1 MLSSRQACTAYLSI
15 GSGGCIRPPARGTG
29 MAYSLRQTLALGC
42 FAAFLP
48 IMAQAQQASAPPP
61 VTVAKPVVRDVV
73 DSDEFIGRFEPVD
86 EVSVRSRVGGY
97 LQEVDFTDGA
107 LVKQGDRLFVI
118 DQRPFV
124 TALNQANAALEAS
137 KSALVFADA
146 QYKRAQS
153 LASSGSQSAQTLDDR
168 RREFDSAE
176 ANVRGAQAAAD
187 RAALD
192 MEYTEIKAPLG
203 GRIDRRLISAGNLVQ
218 TDQTVLTTIVSLDP
232 IDFYFDVD
240 ERRLLNFADTARK
253 LGKDLQQGGGGLDVT
268 VTISDPNAKPFKGK
282 LDFAENRVDN
292 ESGTIRLRARFPNPD
307 LVLQPG
313 LFGRI
318 QVEAS
323 NTYQAILVPDE
334 AIGSDQNERV
344 VYVVGTDGTVS
355 TKPVRPGPR
364 LYGYRVIREGLDG
377 TETIIVNGLIRARPG
392 AKVTPQMSE
401 LPQER
406 TDAPP
411 ETAGAENEQ

>member
-1 MLSSRQACTAYLSI
+1 
-15 GSGGCIRPPARGTG
+15 
-29 MAYSLRQTLALGC
+29 MAYSLRQALTLGC
-42 FAAFLP
+42 LAAFLP
-48 IMAQAQQASAPPP
+48 LIAEAQQAPAPPP

-97 LQEVDFTDGA
+97 LQEIDFTDGA
-107 LVKQGDRLFVI
+107 LVKKGDRLFVI
-118 DQRPFV
+118 DQRPFI
-124 TALNQANAALEAS
+124 TALNQANAALEAA

-168 RREFDSAE
+168 RREFDSAQ

-192 MEYTEIKAPLG
+192 MEYTEITAPLS

-240 ERRLLNFADTARK
+240 ERRLLNFAETARK
-253 LGKDLQQGGGGLDVT
+253 LGKDLQQGGGGLDVV

-282 LDFAENRVDN
+282 LDFAENRIDN

-318 QVEAS
+318 QIEAS

-344 VYVVGTDGTVS
+344 VYVVGADGTVS

-377 TETIIVNGLIRARPG
+377 TETIVVNGLIRARPG
-392 AKVTPQMSE
+392 SKVTPQMSE
-401 LPQER
+401 LPQQR

-411 ETAGAENEQ
+411 ETAGAESSQ

>member
-1 MLSSRQACTAYLSI
+1 MTYVLRQMVVL
-15 GSGGCIRPPARGTG
+15 GCI
-29 MAYSLRQTLALGC
+29 
-42 FAAFLP
+42 AAFMPLP
-48 IMAQAQQASAPPP
+48 ALAQSAPPPPP

-97 LQEVDFTDGA
+97 LQEIHFQDGA
-107 LVKQGDRLFVI
+107 LVKQGDLLFVI

-124 TALNQANAALEAS
+124 TALNQAKATLES
-137 KSALVFADA
+137 SQSALVFADA

-153 LASSGSQSAQTLDDR
+153 LAASGSQSAQTLDDR

-176 ANVRGAQAAAD
+176 ANVRGAQAASD
-187 RAALD
+187 RASLD
-192 MEYTEIKAPLG
+192 MEYTEIKAPLS

-253 LGKDLQQGGGGLDVT
+253 LGKDLQQGGGGLDVS
-268 VTISDPNAKPFKGK
+268 VTISDPTAKPFKGK

-344 VYVVGTDGTVS
+344 VYVVAEDGTVS

-377 TETIIVNGLIRARPG
+377 TETIIVNGLMRARPG
-392 AKVTPQMSE
+392 AKITPQMTE

-406 TDAPP
+406 QDAPP
-411 ETAGAENEQ
+411 ETAGAENGQ

>member
-1 MLSSRQACTAYLSI
+1 MTYA
-15 GSGGCIRPPARGTG
+15 
-29 MAYSLRQTLALGC
+29 LRRILVLGC
-42 FAAFLP
+42 VATFMPLAA
-48 IMAQAQQASAPPP
+48 MAQGAPSAPPP
-61 VTVAKPVVRDVV
+61 VTVAKPVVRDVI

-97 LQEVDFTDGA
+97 LQEIHFQDGA
-107 LVKQGDRLFVI
+107 LVKQGDLLFVI

-124 TALNQANAALEAS
+124 TALNQAKAALE
-137 KSALVFADA
+137 SAQSTLVYADA
-146 QYKRAQS
+146 QYKRTQS

-187 RAALD
+187 RASLD
-192 MEYTEIKAPLG
+192 MEYTEIKAPLS
-203 GRIDRRLISAGNLVQ
+203 GRIDRRLVSAGNLVQ

-253 LGKDLQQGGGGLDVT
+253 LGKALQQGGGGLDVS

-292 ESGTIRLRARFPNPD
+292 QSGTIRLRARFPNPD

-344 VYVVGTDGTVS
+344 VYVVNADGKVS

-392 AKVTPQMSE
+392 SKITPQMTE
-401 LPQER
+401 LPKER
-406 TDAPP
+406 QDTAP
-411 ETAGAENEQ
+411 ETAGAESGQ

>member
-1 MLSSRQACTAYLSI
+1 MTYALRQMVVL
-15 GSGGCIRPPARGTG
+15 GCIAAFMPLPALAQSAPPA
-29 MAYSLRQTLALGC
+29 
-42 FAAFLP
+42 
-48 IMAQAQQASAPPP
+48 PP

-97 LQEVDFTDGA
+97 LQEIHFQDGA
-107 LVKQGDRLFVI
+107 LVKQGDLLFVI

-124 TALNQANAALEAS
+124 TALNQAKATLESAQ
-137 KSALVFADA
+137 SALVFADA
-146 QYKRAQS
+146 QYKRTQS

-187 RAALD
+187 RASLD
-192 MEYTEIKAPLG
+192 MEYTEIKAPLS

-253 LGKDLQQGGGGLDVT
+253 LGKELQQGGGGLDVS
-268 VTISDPNAKPFKGK
+268 VTISDPSAKPFKGK

-318 QVEAS
+318 QIEAS

-344 VYVVGTDGTVS
+344 VYVVAEDGTVS

-377 TETIIVNGLIRARPG
+377 TETIIVNGLMRARPG
-392 AKVTPQMSE
+392 AKITPQMTK

-406 TDAPP
+406 QDAPP
-411 ETAGAENEQ
+411 ETAGAESGQ

>member
-1 MLSSRQACTAYLSI
+1 MV
-15 GSGGCIRPPARGTG
+15 
-29 MAYSLRQTLALGC
+29 YSLRHTLALGC

-48 IMAQAQQASAPPP
+48 LIAEAQQAPAPPP
-61 VTVAKPVVRDVV
+61 VTVAKPVMRDVV
-73 DSDEFIGRFEPVD
+73 DNDEFIGRFEPVD

-97 LQEVDFTDGA
+97 LQEIDFTDGA

-118 DQRPFV
+118 DQRPFE
-124 TALNQANAALEAS
+124 TALSQANAALEAS

-168 RREFDSAE
+168 RREFDSAQ

-192 MEYTEIKAPLG
+192 MEYTEITAPLS

-268 VTISDPNAKPFKGK
+268 VTISDPNAQPFKGK
-282 LDFAENRVDN
+282 LDFAENRIDN

-344 VYVVGTDGTVS
+344 VYVVGADGTVS

-392 AKVTPQMSE
+392 AKVTPQLTE
-401 LPQER
+401 LPKER

-411 ETAGAENEQ
+411 ETAGAESGQ

>member
-1 MLSSRQACTAYLSI
+1 MTYALRQMVVL
-15 GSGGCIRPPARGTG
+15 GCI
-29 MAYSLRQTLALGC
+29 
-42 FAAFLP
+42 AAFMPLP
-48 IMAQAQQASAPPP
+48 ALAQSAPPPPP

-97 LQEVDFTDGA
+97 LQEIHFQDGA
-107 LVKQGDRLFVI
+107 LVKQGDLLFVI

-124 TALNQANAALEAS
+124 TALNQAKASLESAQ
-137 KSALVFADA
+137 SALVFADA

-153 LASSGSQSAQTLDDR
+153 LAASGSQSAQTLDDR

-187 RAALD
+187 RASLD
-192 MEYTEIKAPLG
+192 MEYTEIKAPLS

-253 LGKDLQQGGGGLDVT
+253 LGKELQQGGGGLDVS
-268 VTISDPNAKPFKGK
+268 VTISDPSAKPFKGK

-377 TETIIVNGLIRARPG
+377 TETIIVNGLMRARPG
-392 AKVTPQMSE
+392 AKITPQMTE
-401 LPQER
+401 LPRER
-406 TDAPP
+406 QDAPP
-411 ETAGAENEQ
+411 ETAGAESGQ

>member
-1 MLSSRQACTAYLSI
+1 
-15 GSGGCIRPPARGTG
+15 

-48 IMAQAQQASAPPP
+48 LIAEAQQAPAPPP

-97 LQEVDFTDGA
+97 LQEIDFTDGA
-107 LVKQGDRLFVI
+107 LVKQGERLFVI

-168 RREFDSAE
+168 RREFDSAQ

-192 MEYTEIKAPLG
+192 MEYTEITAPLS

-282 LDFAENRVDN
+282 LDFAENRIDN

-392 AKVTPQMSE
+392 AKVTPQMTE
-401 LPQER
+401 LPKER

-411 ETAGAENEQ
+411 ETAGAESGQ

>member
-1 MLSSRQACTAYLSI
+1 MSYVLRRILML
-15 GSGGCIRPPARGTG
+15 GCITTFMP
-29 MAYSLRQTLALGC
+29 LA
-42 FAAFLP
+42 A
-48 IMAQAQQASAPPP
+48 MAQGAPSAPPP
-61 VTVAKPVVRDVV
+61 VTVAKPVVRDVI

-97 LQEVDFTDGA
+97 LQEIHFQDGA
-107 LVKQGDRLFVI
+107 LVKQGDLLFVI

-124 TALNQANAALEAS
+124 TELSQAKATLEAS
-137 KSALVFADA
+137 QSALVFADA

-153 LASSGSQSAQTLDDR
+153 LAASGSQSAQTLDDR

-187 RAALD
+187 RASLD
-192 MEYTEIKAPLG
+192 MEYTEIKAPLS

-253 LGKDLQQGGGGLDVT
+253 VGKELQLGGGGLDVS
-268 VTISDPNAKPFKGK
+268 VTISDPSAKPFKGK

-292 ESGTIRLRARFPNPD
+292 QSGTIRLRARFPNPD

-344 VYVVGTDGTVS
+344 VYVVATDGTVS
-355 TKPVRPGPR
+355 TKPVRAGPR

-377 TETIIVNGLIRARPG
+377 TETIIVNGLMRARPG
-392 AKVTPQMSE
+392 SKITPQMTE

-406 TDAPP
+406 QDTAP
-411 ETAGAENEQ
+411 ETAGAENGQ

>member
-1 MLSSRQACTAYLSI
+1 MTYALRQMVVL
-15 GSGGCIRPPARGTG
+15 GCI
-29 MAYSLRQTLALGC
+29 
-42 FAAFLP
+42 AAFMPLP
-48 IMAQAQQASAPPP
+48 VLAQSAPPPPP

-97 LQEVDFTDGA
+97 LQEIHFQDGA
-107 LVKQGDRLFVI
+107 LVKQGDLLFVI

-124 TALNQANAALEAS
+124 TALNQAKATLESAQ
-137 KSALVFADA
+137 SALVFADA
-146 QYKRAQS
+146 QYKRTQS
-153 LASSGSQSAQTLDDR
+153 LTSSGSQSAQTLDDR

-187 RAALD
+187 RASLD
-192 MEYTEIKAPLG
+192 MEYTEIKAPLS

-253 LGKDLQQGGGGLDVT
+253 LGKDLQQGGGGLDVS
-268 VTISDPNAKPFKGK
+268 VTISDPSAKPFKGK

-344 VYVVGTDGTVS
+344 VYVVAEDGTVS

-377 TETIIVNGLIRARPG
+377 TETIIVNGLMRARPG
-392 AKVTPQMSE
+392 AKITPQMTE

-406 TDAPP
+406 QDAPP
-411 ETAGAENEQ
+411 ETAGAESGQ